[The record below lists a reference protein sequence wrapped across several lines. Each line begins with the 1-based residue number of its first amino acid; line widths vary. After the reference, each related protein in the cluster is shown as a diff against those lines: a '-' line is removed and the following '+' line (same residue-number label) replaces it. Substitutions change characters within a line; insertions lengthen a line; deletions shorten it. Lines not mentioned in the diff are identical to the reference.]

1 MRAEALSH
9 TGLVRPGNEDFFIS
23 DVKRGFFAVADGMG
37 GHQAGEVASYLAL
50 RALSDRL
57 FGSSEGE
64 PLVRLKKAAEF
75 ANEVVYRSSLAD
87 RDRSGMGTTLT
98 AVWILNGKAY
108 LVHIGDSR
116 AYLYRDGQLQV
127 LTDDHSYVG
136 ELVRMGGLTAEE
148 ARVHPRR
155 NILTRALGT
164 DERADIDSREIALKP
179 GDRLLLCTDGLY
191 EVASDAELADV
202 LNRHG
207 ELSVAAKELLRLALE
222 RGGPDNVTVV
232 LALYE

>member
-9 TGLVRPGNEDFFIS
+9 TGLVRPGNEDCFIS
-23 DVKRGFFAVADGMG
+23 DIKRRFFAVADGMG

-50 RALSDRL
+50 RALSERL

-64 PLVRLKKAAEF
+64 PLVRLQKAAEF

-116 AYLYRDGQLQV
+116 AYLYRDGKLQV

-164 DERADIDSREIALKP
+164 EERADIDSREIALKL

-191 EVASDAELADV
+191 EVVSDAELADV

-207 ELSVAAKELLRLALE
+207 ELYVAAKELLRLALE